1 MSQNVATPSK
11 FILNKIYQKS
21 DSIHSHICS
30 FHVHYNAWSTIS
42 KQVHNNIPIDPMNP
56 ELSTCPF
63 FNFTFCV
70 AFRMTN
76 NFKKLSPPV
85 PKCFCNL
92 RVVIS
97 KMNLKE
103 NDVLVLLVLIFIS
116 MVLNLNVAGFYG
128 RKN

>member
-1 MSQNVATPSK
+1 
-11 FILNKIYQKS
+11 
-21 DSIHSHICS
+21 
-30 FHVHYNAWSTIS
+30 
-42 KQVHNNIPIDPMNP
+42 MNP

-76 NFKKLSPPV
+76 DFKKLSPPV

-97 KMNLKE
+97 E
-103 NDVLVLLVLIFIS
+103 NDFKGKRRISFTCPNFYIDGAKPKCSWFLWAEELVFNKPKYPRHSLQMAQEIHSQIQE
-116 MVLNLNVAGFYG
+116 
-128 RKN
+128 K